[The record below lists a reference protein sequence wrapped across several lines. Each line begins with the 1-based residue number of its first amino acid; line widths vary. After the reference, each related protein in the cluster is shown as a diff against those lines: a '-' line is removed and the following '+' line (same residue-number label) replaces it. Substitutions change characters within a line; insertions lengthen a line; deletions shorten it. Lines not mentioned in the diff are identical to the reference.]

1 MIDTRVWRYR
11 AGEARIFP
19 SADAV
24 PAGEG
29 WVDSPAK
36 VNSQP
41 VPREDDGDAV
51 PVGEEWV
58 DSPAKVN
65 SQPMPRDV
73 DKVVVPPRNRK
84 ERRQQK

>member
-1 MIDTRVWRYR
+1 MSDTRVWRYR
-11 AGEARIFP
+11 AGEARIF
-19 SADAV
+19 SSVDAV

-41 VPREDDGDAV
+41 VPRDAV
-51 PVGEEWV
+51 PVGEGWV

-65 SQPMPRDV
+65 SQPMPREDGG
-73 DKVVVPPRNRK
+73 VVVPPRNRK

>member
-24 PAGEG
+24 PVGEG

-41 VPREDDGDAV
+41 MPREDDGNAV
-51 PVGEEWV
+51 PVGEGWV